1 MAVTSASIARWVT
14 NVFKEAAVDV
24 SVFSAYS
31 TRSAASSKPSD
42 KGLNLGEISKAAGL
56 SNAKTFAMFCK
67 QIISENFGQFILR
80 E

>member
-1 MAVTSASIARWVT
+1 MAVTSASIARWVA

-31 TRSAASSKPSD
+31 PRSAASSKASD
-42 KGLNLGEISKAAGL
+42 NGLNLGEVSKAAGL
-56 SNAKTFAMFCK
+56 SNAKTFATFYK
-67 QIISENFGQFILR
+67 KIISENFGKFILR